1 VASPA
6 RTSPLRGSRGRT
18 VAMLPV
24 RLFGFGG
31 REASPR
37 PRRSIITPR
46 LAAWACRMFPW
57 HHRADTCAACLAPSI
72 RTVPPTAGSG
82 LVSLLRLQSLPHPLH
97 RFRGRSR
104 SFRLRK
110 SVETA
115 LQTPAAPK
123 IMAAGA
129 ARDRLTLT
137 ALASPR
143 TPAGSSSRSAPDSA
157 LRASRGVNGS
167 QVRRSRYLAPGA
179 RQAKSSKTGQLL
191 VASLIFHY
199 ASFVPERFTPKTGW
213 TCRPVEIGPVAHQNC
228 STACR
233 LRVSLFPKPERH
245 SAPLFRWAAGKS
257 GTALPRQCRG
267 NEVTRR
273 SC

>member
-1 VASPA
+1 
-6 RTSPLRGSRGRT
+6 
-18 VAMLPV
+18 MLPV

-167 QVRRSRYLAPGA
+167 KVRRSRYLASRFRCRA
-179 RQAKSSKTGQLL
+179 INSSKTGGFSCGSFRKLHDTAAKTAGL
-191 VASLIFHY
+191 VAPL
-199 ASFVPERFTPKTGW
+199 
-213 TCRPVEIGPVAHQNC
+213 
-228 STACR
+228 R
-233 LRVSLFPKPERH
+233 LVR
-245 SAPLFRWAAGKS
+245 
-257 GTALPRQCRG
+257 
-267 NEVTRR
+267 
-273 SC
+273 